1 MERLDAGAGGLLD
14 YGMTMMHPAGP
25 AAGGVVALIC
35 LWFSLRQRRRQRLL
49 SDLPT
54 SKAQGVFI
62 GLVELAGTAE
72 SEAPLTSYLAEK
84 HCVHYTWKVE
94 EHWRRTRTESYTD
107 SKGNRRTRTV
117 TETGW
122 DTVASGGEEQAFYVR
137 DETGEILVRPD
148 GAKIETLRI
157 YAETCSRGEGFYYTK
172 GPDGSVN
179 GSTGTRRFTEDAI
192 PLHAPLYAVGTAR
205 ERDDVVAPELVKADG
220 EEFILSCRG
229 EEAVT
234 RGLAMGS
241 WFAWAAGLVALPAG
255 MFMAY
260 GEGDYPRILPVLCA
274 LAAGGYCGIWAAGWV
289 WMVHDSLMGLRERVR
304 RGWSLIEVELK
315 RRHDLL
321 PGIIATVDG
330 LARHE
335 AELQKV
341 VAALRAQAMATKP
354 GQPGPEFTGV
364 ALELRAVVERYPELV
379 AQEGFAAL
387 HRELVTTEQ
396 RIALARGYYNDI
408 ATHYAT
414 RLERVPDCWVA
425 RLRKLEPEPL
435 LTAAEFERA
444 AVPVRL
450 TQ

>member
-1 MERLDAGAGGLLD
+1 M
-14 YGMTMMHPAGP
+14 MTMHPAGP
-25 AAGGVVALIC
+25 AAGAVIALIC

-62 GLVELAGTAE
+62 GLVELEGTAE

-84 HCVHYTWKVE
+84 HCVHYTWSVQ
-94 EHWRRTRTESYTD
+94 EHWRRTSTETYTD

-117 TETGW
+117 TKTGW
-122 DTVASGGEEQAFYVR
+122 DTVASGGEGQAFYVR
-137 DETGEILVRPD
+137 DDTGQVLVRPE
-148 GAKIETLRI
+148 GAKIETLCI
-157 YAETCSRGEGFYYTK
+157 FDETCSRGEILYYAK

-179 GSTGTRRFTEDAI
+179 GSTGTRRFTENAI
-192 PLHAPLYAVGTAR
+192 PLHATIYAVGTAR
-205 ERDDVVAPELVKADG
+205 EREDVVAPELVKADG

-234 RGLAMGS
+234 RGLAIGS
-241 WFAWAAGLVALPAG
+241 WFAWAAGLVATPAG

-260 GEGDYPRILPVLCA
+260 GDGGYPRILPVWCL
-274 LAAGGYCGIWAAGWV
+274 LAAGGYCAVWAAGWV
-289 WMVHDSLMGLRERVR
+289 WMVHNSIIGLRERVR

-321 PGIIATVDG
+321 PGIIATVEG

-335 AELQKV
+335 AEVQRV
-341 VAALRAQAMATKP
+341 VAALRAQAAATKP

-364 ALELRAVVERYPELV
+364 AVELRAVVERYPELV
-379 AQEGFAAL
+379 SQEGFAAL

-425 RLRKLEPEPL
+425 KLRKLEPEPL

-450 TQ
+450 AQ